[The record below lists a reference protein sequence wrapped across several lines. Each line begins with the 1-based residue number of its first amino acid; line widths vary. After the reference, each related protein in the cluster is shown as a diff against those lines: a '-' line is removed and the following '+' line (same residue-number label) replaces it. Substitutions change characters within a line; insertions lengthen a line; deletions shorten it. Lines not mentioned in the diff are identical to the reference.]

1 MARPVFIAD
10 DLDAAAPGSAVAL
23 TGAEGHHA
31 AQVVRLRAGE
41 LIDLV
46 DGRGR
51 RVEGAVAEARKD
63 HVSVTVAN
71 VIDEPPP
78 RPRLVVVQA
87 LAKGDRGERAVESLT
102 EVGVDV
108 IVPWAAAHAV
118 SQWRGDKA
126 ERGADKWRSTARAAA
141 KQARRAWI
149 PDVRSLTSTAQLR
162 DVIEAASVALLL
174 DETATEAIARV
185 TIPTDGDIVVIVGP
199 EGGISD
205 TELTTFISWGAQPVR
220 LGPSILRTST
230 AGTVAAGVVLAGTR
244 RWA

>member
-23 TGAEGHHA
+23 TGAEEHHA